1 MYPVP
6 ASASALVEDDAQ
18 FGALATQLEADLETD
33 LVKYEIIDRATLK
46 EYYGILASLALIEG
60 DYDTALAWT
69 DSVRAVED
77 KPALKALA
85 GTLERA
91 VAAAAQA
98 PEDEREQV
106 FEDAF
111 REEIAALPY
120 DEVSAELRV
129 RKARVEM
136 VSPGMMRGSIQA
148 LVGPA
153 AESGEISRE
162 LAAFLVQAKL
172 YFAIIQP
179 VQERMRAVLDEVLS
193 ARPVEKRDIWAARDV
208 SLEDRDDL
216 RPVTVAIW
224 DNGTD
229 VELFDGRL
237 YVNDGEIPA
246 NDTDDDGNGYVDDVH
261 GIAHDVWSD
270 RATGMLM
277 PLTYDEARKAEF
289 ERHLKGL
296 SDLRAGL
303 HSPEAHELSRVTG
316 SMEPDEFTA
325 FFGGLFEYM
334 VYAHGTHV
342 AGISVAG
349 NPAAR
354 ILVARFTFDHRMLPE
369 LPTVEG
375 QRAWG
380 REIRETVSYF
390 RAAEVRVVNV
400 SWGESVASY
409 ETVLEKHNA
418 GAGPAERQD
427 MARRLFDV
435 AAVALREAIAGAPE
449 ILFVAGAGNEDED
462 NRFSE
467 FVPASFDLPNVIT
480 VGAVDRAGDEAAFT
494 SYGKVEVYAN
504 GYEVESYVPGGQTT
518 ALSGTSMAA
527 PQVTNLAAKLWAG
540 YPDLTVA
547 EVRQAIVDGAEEKT
561 IGEGKVIR
569 LLNPRQTFE
578 IVEAGR

>member
-6 ASASALVEDDAQ
+6 VSASALVEDDAQ
-18 FGALATQLEADLETD
+18 FGALATQLEADLEAD
-33 LVKYEIIDRATLK
+33 LAKYEIIDRATLK

-111 REEIAALPY
+111 RKEIAALPH
-120 DEVSAELRV
+120 DDVIAELRV
-129 RKARVEM
+129 RKARVDM
-136 VSPGMMRGSIQA
+136 ASPGIVLGSIRA
-148 LVGPA
+148 LVQPA

-162 LAAFLVQAKL
+162 LAAVIVRSKL
-172 YFAIIQP
+172 YFEVIQP
-179 VQERMRAVLDEVLS
+179 FQDQMRAVLDEAIS
-193 ARPVEKRDIWAARDV
+193 AQAAEKPDIWAARDV
-208 SLEDRDDL
+208 SLEGRDNL
-216 RPVTVAIW
+216 TAVIVAIW

-229 VELFDGRL
+229 VGVYDGRL
-237 YVNDGEIPA
+237 FVNEQEVPDNGA
-246 NDTDDDGNGYVDDVH
+246 DDDGNGYVDDVH
-261 GIAHDVWSD
+261 GIAHDVHSA
-270 RATGMLM
+270 RTTGMLM
-277 PLTYDEARKAEF
+277 PLTYGEKEKAEF
-289 ERHLKGL
+289 QRHLKGVL
-296 SDLRAGL
+296 DLRAGL
-303 HSPEAHELSRVTG
+303 DTPEAGELRSFAA
-316 SMEPDEFTA
+316 SFEPDEYTA
-325 FFGGLFEYM
+325 FFDGLYEYL

-342 AGISVAG
+342 AGIAAAG

-354 ILVARFTFDHRMLPE
+354 ILVGRFTFDHRMLPE
-369 LPTVEG
+369 LPTVEL
-375 QRAWG
+375 QEAWA
-380 REIRETVSYF
+380 REIRETVGYF
-390 RAAEVRVVNV
+390 RVNQVRVVNI
-400 SWGESVASY
+400 SWGESAAWY
-409 ETVLEKHNA
+409 ESVLEKHNA
-418 GAGPAERQD
+418 GGGPVARKAMAG
-427 MARRLFDV
+427 RLFDI
-435 AAVALREAIAGAPE
+435 AADALREAISDAPE

-462 NRFSE
+462 NRFTE

-480 VGAVDRAGDEAAFT
+480 AGAVDRSGDEAAFT

-504 GYEVESYVPGGQTT
+504 GYEVESYVPGGQMS

-527 PQVTNLAAKLWAG
+527 PQVTNLAAKLWAA

-569 LLNPRQTFE
+569 LLNPRRSFE